1 MKSFFFIIVFTLSLF
16 KVSYANIVMQDLI
29 DVLVQTNKQKS
40 LEVAKNLK
48 ELNQNAKTY
57 DFVIRKANLDIV
69 DAKNIAKAIK
79 KIDLNDGPKLHTIS
93 MSFND
98 NLKDE
103 GVIVILSQLPK
114 ETSVIAFVE
123 CGITDKAGEAIIKW
137 AKLKEVKNLNGIYI
151 EGNSFSK
158 EMEEKFDQLR
168 ANNPNL
174 TVLSEWASESFK
186 EMIKKSYN

>member
-16 KVSYANIVMQDLI
+16 NISYANIVMQDLI

-69 DAKNIAKAIK
+69 DAKNIAEAIK
-79 KIDLNDGPKLHTIS
+79 KIDLNDGPKLH
-93 MSFND
+93 D

-103 GVIVILSQLPK
+103 GVIAILKQIPK

-123 CGITDKAGEAIIKW
+123 CGITDKAGEAIIEW
-137 AKLKEVKNLNGIYI
+137 ANLKEVKNLNGIYI

-158 EMEEKFDQLR
+158 EMEQKFDQLR

-186 EMIKKSYN
+186 EMVKKSYN

>member
-16 KVSYANIVMQDLI
+16 NVSYANIVMQDLI

-40 LEVAKNLK
+40 FEVAKNLK

-57 DFVIRKANLDIV
+57 NFIIRKANLDIV
-69 DAKNIAKAIK
+69 DAKNIAEAIK

-103 GVIVILSQLPK
+103 GVIAILNKLPK

-137 AKLKEVKNLNGIYI
+137 ANLKEVKNLNGIYI

-186 EMIKKSYN
+186 EMVKKSYN

>member
-16 KVSYANIVMQDLI
+16 NISYANIVMQDLI
-29 DVLVQTNKQKS
+29 DVLVQTNNQKS
-40 LEVAKNLK
+40 FEVAKSLK

-69 DAKNIAKAIK
+69 DAKNIAKALK
-79 KIDLNDGPKLHTIS
+79 KVDLNNGPKLHTIS

-103 GVIVILSQLPK
+103 GVIAILKQIPK

-123 CGITDKAGEAIIKW
+123 CGITDKAGEAIIEW
-137 AKLKEVKNLNGIYI
+137 ANLKEVQNLIGIYI

-158 EMEEKFDQLR
+158 EMEQKFDQLR

-174 TVLSEWASESFK
+174 TVISEWASESFK
-186 EMIKKSYN
+186 EMVKKSYN